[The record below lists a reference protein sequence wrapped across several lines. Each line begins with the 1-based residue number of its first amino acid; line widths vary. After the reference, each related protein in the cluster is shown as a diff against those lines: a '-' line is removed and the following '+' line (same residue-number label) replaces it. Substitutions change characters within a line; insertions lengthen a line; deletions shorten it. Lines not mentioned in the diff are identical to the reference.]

1 MIENPRLRRGFEWD
15 ASMSIT
21 VFEELAQR
29 YDAWYEGAV
38 GQVAFPMEVECL
50 RPLLLGPPTPHLE
63 VGVGTGRFAEA
74 LQVEVGIDPSCSM
87 LRLACQ
93 RGVSVVQG
101 VGERL
106 PFPDEAFG
114 AVLLVV
120 TLCFVDDPLV
130 VLRESAR
137 VVCSDGAVVLGLVL
151 RESPWA
157 EAYLEKGLR
166 GHPFYAAAHFY
177 RLREVEEMLEAVGL
191 SVRRH
196 RSVLCQAPSEIPSR
210 EPPLEGYVPEAGFTC
225 LLAYKTHRKQRENR
239 EEIYEDSYR

>member
-1 MIENPRLRRGFEWD
+1 MS
-15 ASMSIT
+15 ASI
-21 VFEELAQR
+21 FEELAQR

-50 RPLLLGPPTPHLE
+50 KTLLEGLAKPRLE
-63 VGVGTGRFAEA
+63 VGVGSGRFAKA
-74 LQVEVGIDPSCSM
+74 LSVKVGLDPAHSM
-87 LRLACQ
+87 LRLARQ
-93 RGVSVVQG
+93 REVSVVQG

-106 PFPDEAFG
+106 PFPDETFG

-120 TLCFVDDPLV
+120 TLCFVDDSLL

-137 VVCSDGAVVLGLVL
+137 VVRPGGAVVLGLVL

-157 EAYLEKGLR
+157 EVYLEKGRR

-177 RLREVEEMLEAVGL
+177 RLREVEEMLDSVGFQ
-191 SVRRH
+191 VRRYC
-196 RSVLCQAPSEIPSR
+196 SSLCQAPSEVPWR

-225 LLAYKTHRKQRENR
+225 LLAYKAHRKQRENR
-239 EEIYEDSYR
+239 EVDI